1 MTSEHGG
8 YVETVLT
15 HDDDDVNDFDNYVH
29 HWLID
34 WDWATCRYEL
44 DARQILRPTSTFMD
58 KSQTLDSLNYMVAQ
72 K

>member
-29 HWLID
+29 H
-34 WDWATCRYEL
+34 
-44 DARQILRPTSTFMD
+44 
-58 KSQTLDSLNYMVAQ
+58 
-72 K
+72 